1 MEQKTSRREESKKIK
16 MTTRTILGSIQNVSQ
31 ARPSQ
36 QGGKILQVAN
46 WLTGKAGNNVASGKE
61 NIVQKLDKQA
71 QKQHGVRR
79 NNKRHCVE
87 TNQPMEIDVVPEKIA
102 KTVIK
107 TLPEGV
113 IDIDK
118 EETDVNACAE
128 YARDIYAY
136 LRTLEMAN
144 PVRENYL
151 EGHDITSKM
160 RSLLVDWIVSVHQQ
174 FELAQ
179 ETLFLAINIL
189 DRYLQEEVERTSRDD
204 LQLVG
209 VTALLLACKME
220 EIYLPS
226 VDDFVYSTDNAYTD
240 AEIRTME
247 VHMLATLRFDLSS
260 PISLSFLRRYSKAG
274 DVDVLEH
281 TLAKYILELS
291 LLDFGQ
297 VALPP
302 SLAAAAALNLSLRL
316 LEPEL
321 AEPWNASLQYHS
333 GLTSGLLT
341 SISRRMAV
349 VLTNCQSHKL
359 QAVRQKYSSRKY
371 RRVALI
377 KELGPEFIKKQVK
390 LG

>member
-1 MEQKTSRREESKKIK
+1 MEQKTSRREEAKKIK

-46 WLTGKAGNNVASGKE
+46 WLTGKAGNNVANGKE

-79 NNKRHCVE
+79 TNKRHCVE
-87 TNQPMEIDVVPEKIA
+87 TDQPMEIDVVPEKIA

-136 LRTLEMAN
+136 LRTLERVN

-151 EGHDITSKM
+151 EGQDITSKM

-240 AEIRTME
+240 AEIRAME

-321 AEPWNASLQYHS
+321 TEPWNASLQYHS

-349 VLTNCQSHKL
+349 VLTNSQAHKL